1 MSAVSLA
8 PRFARSVSLSS
19 RTARSSVLASAS
31 ASPSPSA
38 HNMARRTYIT
48 LTASSSRTAS
58 ASTFA
63 FRPVFSGSRGL
74 RHNSSASSAAPPPLD
89 KGEQAIYDKLKAAF
103 PGKKLEVQD
112 VSGGCGS
119 FYAIIISSP
128 AFKGLTTIKQHKL
141 VNQCL
146 KEDIKDIH
154 GLQLKTIPEE

>member
-1 MSAVSLA
+1 MSALYSLA
-8 PRFARSVSLSS
+8 PRL
-19 RTARSSVLASAS
+19 ARSS
-31 ASPSPSA
+31 ASPTTQVSSILS
-38 HNMARRTYIT
+38 RTSI
-48 LTASSSRTAS
+48 ASSSRLTS
-58 ASTFA
+58 
-63 FRPVFSGSRGL
+63 L
-74 RHNSSASSAAPPPLD
+74 RYNSSFAAAAGRGAGSPPLD
-89 KGEQAIYDKLKAAF
+89 KGEKAIYDKLKAAF
-103 PGKKLEVQD
+103 PGNKLEVQD

>member
-1 MSAVSLA
+1 MSVFSSTPRLLRSLTGQVV
-8 PRFARSVSLSS
+8 PSSSRSRSRSLTSLSS
-19 RTARSSVLASAS
+19 RIV
-31 ASPSPSA
+31 
-38 HNMARRTYIT
+38 
-48 LTASSSRTAS
+48 SSSRSQAVSRPTAKS
-58 ASTFA
+58 SDLK
-63 FRPVFSGSRGL
+63 L
-74 RHNSSASSAAPPPLD
+74 RNALAVRCNSSSATAASSPSSPPLD
-89 KGEQAIYDKLKAAF
+89 EGEKAIYDKLKAAF